1 MREAARKGERRT
13 GTGRRRAGRIRMQRA
28 ERGLL
33 PCLGRSI
40 GGGVGAVASTRAH
53 GPDPRGLEILVDVA
67 RQVARGERWELD
79 ARAALHRAVR
89 AGVGAGGGVWFRSG
103 FGAGGRV
110 LARPG
115 PTALPSRSATPH
127 TEREKE
133 ERSDTSSPESSESH
147 AVRARSD
154 VLTVPDPFPVQ
165 DAFVAKLEP

>member
-13 GTGRRRAGRIRMQRA
+13 IAGRRRAGRIRMQRA

-33 PCLGRSI
+33 PCLGRNI
-40 GGGVGAVASTRAH
+40 GGGVGAVASARAH
-53 GPDPRGLEILVDVA
+53 GPDPRGLAILVDVA

-103 FGAGGRV
+103 
-110 LARPG
+110 
-115 PTALPSRSATPH
+115 ALPSRSATPH

-147 AVRARSD
+147 AVRVRSD

-165 DAFVAKLEP
+165 DAFVAKLEPQPASNRDGA